1 MRFEPLPSSDGIAR
15 HHRAIFANGCL
26 EDHQQNKRF
35 TPSSPLA
42 VATVRQ
48 IHLYTRSPPIRATF
62 NTRRQHC
69 RTAIAFTRTRC
80 QTPPSVYFLL
90 APGTP
95 LYGSLS
101 LPGWRQIWIQSRKP
115 VLRPKADLFLVTKS
129 ACTSIMK
136 ATRCAI
142 TTVKMK
148 KTFRFLRTPNMPSRP
163 LLPSW
168 PSTFRHNT
176 TRSAT

>member
-26 EDHQQNKRF
+26 EDHQQNKRL

-62 NTRRQHC
+62 NTRHQHC
-69 RTAIAFTRTRC
+69 RTAIAFTRTRS
-80 QTPPSVYFLL
+80 QTPPSIYFLL
-90 APGTP
+90 PPGTP

-101 LPGWRQIWIQSRKP
+101 VPGWRQIWIQSRKHT
-115 VLRPKADLFLVTKS
+115 LRPSVRTKP
-129 ACTSIMK
+129 TVNTITTK

-142 TTVKMK
+142 TTIKMK
-148 KTFRFLRTPNMPSRP
+148 KTFQFLQTPNMLSRP